1 MITFPLSNLRF
12 FRKRSSFIFV
22 FFFIVSVLALLY
34 VIYRDDVAPVQ
45 LSESVFKGKGLEFAV
60 EFLAK
65 KAVDNGAPGAVILI
79 QKDGKQY
86 IASNGLANKLT
97 QSPMPLDEP
106 LRIGSISKVYTALV
120 VLELIKAQRI
130 DINQRISDILPVEIT
145 QDLQHADTASIR
157 QLLNHTAG
165 IPDYYDYISYFTQDW
180 QSPITLARTLPIAKT
195 NSSDIEQGKQFEY
208 SNMGYILLGEIAET
222 VTGLSLDHL
231 INQFIIA
238 PLGLSSTYYNE
249 KHPSNSS
256 IHGYGTVLRPWA
268 DTFELW
274 EHSGPDAGI
283 VASASDTAKFLASLT
298 LQSGKFRQ
306 IGKQMLEQTIKN
318 GSNKAQ
324 GLGLMTISS
333 KKDKVTL
340 VGHTGDVFGYQTIAF
355 AWPEQDAVFV
365 AHVNCDCTALTNSL
379 IKSSYLAIKANL

>member
-1 MITFPLSNLRF
+1 MNAQSFFNL
-12 FRKRSSFIFV
+12 FRKKNRISFIFV
-22 FFFIVSVLALLY
+22 FSFIASMLTLLY
-34 VIYRDDVAPVQ
+34 VIYRDDVTPLQ
-45 LSESVFKGKGLEFAV
+45 LGETVFEGKGLQYAVDSLALKAV
-60 EFLAK
+60 E
-65 KAVDNGAPGAVILI
+65 NGAPGAVILI

-97 QSPMPLDEP
+97 QSPMPRDEP

-120 VLELIKAQRI
+120 ILELIKTQRLDI
-130 DINQRISDILPVEIT
+130 DQQISDILPNEVIK
-145 QDLQHADTASIR
+145 DLQHADTATIR

-180 QSPITLARTLPIAKT
+180 ESPITLERTLPIAKN

-208 SNMGYILLGEIAET
+208 SNMGYVLLGEVAET
-222 VTGLSLDHL
+222 VTGLSLAQL
-231 INQFIIA
+231 IEQLIIA
-238 PLGLSSTYYNE
+238 PLGLSNTYYNE
-249 KHPSNSS
+249 KHPSKST

-274 EHSGPDAGI
+274 EHSGPDAGV

-298 LQSGKFRQ
+298 LRSGDFSQLGNK
-306 IGKQMLEQTIKN
+306 MLEQTIKS

-324 GLGLMTISS
+324 GLGLMTIHS
-333 KKDKVTL
+333 KTSNVTL

-379 IKSSYLAIKANL
+379 IKSTYLAISSN